1 MLLLLIF
8 CMSAL
13 APALDRRAQIYW
25 RHVNE
30 LVFDGKKA
38 DSSRLHTFAAAH
50 FENMMS
56 GGSAEQPVACGQEC
70 EVLFPGLRA
79 MPWWSDRVD
88 DFPWVENV
96 ERRADVVIEELEKFQ
111 VQQAFDGSGGSS
123 GSGNGWS
130 SSVTTLCSDTA
141 GFSKLIL
148 QESDQATQCGAHH
161 FPKTLELLKEAQVPL
176 TPRPVAINRQG
187 PSTGLAPHSDN
198 LNFILVCHLGLKVP
212 ADGACTF
219 RMHEAADRDECTSVR
234 SWTAGEVLISD
245 TSFVHSTRNGSPS
258 ESRFV
263 LHFSIW
269 HPDLS
274 AAEIHGILQ
283 LHRALRAYEADVA
296 ALDATSCDGSPSG
309 SSGSSPASS
318 ESSPASSESSPASS
332 ESSPASPESSPASAA
347 VQATAAVLRVRGGGR
362 DGGIGR
368 YDGSGGMSRRCSTK
382 SQGQQAM
389 RGSSIVS
396 EARRVLS
403 DARRKLEHLRST
415 VRRRLSTRG
424 SVYRLLLFSWLL
436 RQPLESVRLDQWES
450 VRAPI
455 EDPKLNGLRGAIIRR
470 RRRANKVTQVLGVGY
485 TPRIVCLAGLMLR
498 GMVMST
504 GLPALFDPPLGLG
517 IGSCVAARFTSREWL
532 ACMMIGWF
540 LSGPYWEVLDV
551 SAPPGFGGVPVRVRN
566 VRV

>member
-1 MLLLLIF
+1 MLLLPIF

-96 ERRADVVIEELEKFQ
+96 ERGADVVIEELEKFQ
-111 VQQAFDGSGGSS
+111 VQQAFDRSGSS
-123 GSGNGWS
+123 SSGRGNGWS

-148 QESDQATQCGAHH
+148 QESGQATHCGAHH

-198 LNFILVCHLGLKVP
+198 FNFILVCHLGVKVP

-219 RMHEAADRDECTSVR
+219 RMHAAADRDEFTSVR

-245 TSFVHSTRNGSPS
+245 TSFVHSTRNDSPS

-274 AAEIHGILQ
+274 AAEIDGILQ

-296 ALDATSCDGSPSG
+296 ALDAPSCDGSPSG
-309 SSGSSPASS
+309 SS
-318 ESSPASSESSPASS
+318 ESSPASSESSPAS
-332 ESSPASPESSPASAA
+332 AA
-347 VQATAAVLRVRGGGR
+347 VQATAAALRVRGGGR
-362 DGGIGR
+362 GGGIGR
-368 YDGSGGMSRRCSTK
+368 NDGSGGMIRRCSTK
-382 SQGQQAM
+382 SQGLQAG

-403 DARRKLEHLRST
+403 DARRKLDHLRST

-450 VRAPI
+450 C
-455 EDPKLNGLRGAIIRR
+455 LL
-470 RRRANKVTQVLGVGY
+470 Y
-485 TPRIVCLAGLMLR
+485 TSPSPRDR
-498 GMVMST
+498 QK
-504 GLPALFDPPLGLG
+504 
-517 IGSCVAARFTSREWL
+517 SR
-532 ACMMIGWF
+532 MP
-540 LSGPYWEVLDV
+540 S
-551 SAPPGFGGVPVRVRN
+551 SA
-566 VRV
+566 